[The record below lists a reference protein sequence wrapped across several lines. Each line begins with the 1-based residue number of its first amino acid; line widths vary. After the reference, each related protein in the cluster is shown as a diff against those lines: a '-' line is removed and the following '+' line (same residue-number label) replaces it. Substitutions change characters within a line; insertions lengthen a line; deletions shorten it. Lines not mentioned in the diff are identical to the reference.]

1 MACPQLRCLGP
12 RQIELLVQGRSLFG
26 CAADTVLHSRE
37 DGQMGK
43 SLFFQICASA
53 AIFLAI
59 QMFSSVAEGQY
70 FETGNTLYS
79 RCENGSSISY
89 IMGVTDGLALI
100 GNIHGSNIK
109 FVCLPSAATAG
120 QINDIVCKYLREN
133 PENRAQIAPVI
144 IWNALAPSFK
154 CAN

>member
-1 MACPQLRCLGP
+1 
-12 RQIELLVQGRSLFG
+12 
-26 CAADTVLHSRE
+26 
-37 DGQMGK
+37 MGK
-43 SLFFQICASA
+43 SLFFQICASS

-59 QMFSSVAEGQY
+59 QMSLAVAEERY

-79 RCENGSSISY
+79 SCKNGTSIAY
-89 IMGVTDGLALI
+89 IMGVTDGLMLI
-100 GNIHGSNIK
+100 GNIQGSNIK
-109 FVCLPSAATAG
+109 FACLPSAATAG